1 MENKIYYSA
10 SEFLSHAVELYNSNT
25 RDFVELITQP
35 YYSFT
40 EMYNTMYEFEL
51 LNKELSYKISEKN
64 VALKVYNVWMLV
76 LRFLTYILY
85 SRKNRGENVE
95 VVVSIENSF
104 ICRMKNIWKIECDK
118 YSQSVTITTDIN
130 VAVDT
135 YSLDTILRSLC
146 KFVEEIV
153 IDALNQFKRTV
164 AKDVVDSMK
173 YTIASHAFESYEN
186 FKNPHKRDIK

>member
-1 MENKIYYSA
+1 MENKIYHSRG
-10 SEFLSHAVELYNSNT
+10 EFLSLAVKLFNSDSK
-25 RDFVELITQP
+25 DFVERITQP
-35 YYSFT
+35 YYSFA
-40 EMYNTMYEFEL
+40 EMYNTMDEFEL

-173 YTIASHAFESYEN
+173 YTIASHAFESYEDY
-186 FKNPHKRDIK
+186 KNPYKKRC

>member
-1 MENKIYYSA
+1 MENKIYHSKE
-10 SEFLSHAVELYNSNT
+10 EFLSLAVKLYNSNT
-25 RDFVELITQP
+25 KDFVERITQP
-35 YYSFT
+35 YYSFA

-76 LRFLTYILY
+76 FRFLLYILY

-118 YSQSVTITTDIN
+118 FSQSVKITTNIN
-130 VAVDT
+130 IDLDT
-135 YSLDTILRSLC
+135 NSLDTILRSLSE
-146 KFVEEIV
+146 FVEEIV
-153 IDALNQFKRTV
+153 IDALNQFKLTV

-186 FKNPHKRDIK
+186 LKNPFKKRY